1 MSQSNRR
8 IRLFQLTKYY
18 FGLFRKEDLIELTEQ
33 ALQYVV
39 IFEDVSVLVPPVV
52 QALRELITAMTTVQ
66 EESQRRNVRGRPRIQ
81 IDEHQLG
88 FLVEGGFRVKD
99 IAGIFSCS
107 RRTIER
113 RMHDLGARASDYS
126 SVSDAELDD
135 LVGSIVDLYPQ
146 SGQKTV
152 SGRLRSQ
159 GYRVQRHRVR
169 ESLRRVDPSGV
180 EARVRTVLHRR
191 KYHVR
196 SPNSLWHLDG
206 YHKLIR
212 WKIVIHGGIDGYS
225 RLITY
230 LRVAGNNRASTV
242 LSGFMGAIEEYGTPS
257 RIRIDKGGE
266 NVLVSQYMI
275 EHPERGPNRHSVIA
289 GRSVHNQR
297 IERLWRDLYSGC
309 VCTFYSFFYFLEE
322 IGLLDVCSTI
332 DLYALHF
339 VFLPVIQTQLDIF
352 REGWANHSI
361 RTEKSR
367 TPLQLWILGLNQMHS
382 QDPEATE
389 VYSVYQVRGKWSA
402 DLL

>member
-1 MSQSNRR
+1 M
-8 IRLFQLTKYY
+8 K
-18 FGLFRKEDLIELTEQ
+18 
-33 ALQYVV
+33 ALQYIV
-39 IFEDVSVLVPPVV
+39 ILEDVSVLVPPVV
-52 QALRELITAMTTVQ
+52 QALRELIAAMTTVQ
-66 EESQRRNVRGRPRIQ
+66 EESQRRNLRGRPRIQ
-81 IDEHQLG
+81 IDENQLS
-88 FLVEGGFRVKD
+88 FLIEKGFRVKD
-99 IAGIFSCS
+99 IASIFSCS

-113 RMHDLGARASDYS
+113 RMNDLGVRARDYS

-135 LVGSIVDLYPQ
+135 MVSSIINLHPQ

-159 GYRVQRHRVR
+159 GYRIQRYRVR
-169 ESLRRVDPSGV
+169 DSIRRVDPSGV
-180 EARVRTVLHRR
+180 EARVRRVLHRR

-242 LSGFMGAIEEYGTPS
+242 LSAFTAAVEEYGTPS
-257 RIRIDKGGE
+257 RIRVDKGGE
-266 NVLVSQYMI
+266 NVLVSQYMM

-309 VCTFYSFFYFLEE
+309 ICMFYSFFYFLKK
-322 IGLLDVCSTI
+322 L
-332 DLYALHF
+332 
-339 VFLPVIQTQLDIF
+339 
-352 REGWANHSI
+352 
-361 RTEKSR
+361 
-367 TPLQLWILGLNQMHS
+367 
-382 QDPEATE
+382 
-389 VYSVYQVRGKWSA
+389 VYSMYLAQLIYMLFTSSSF
-402 DLL
+402 L

>member
-1 MSQSNRR
+1 MNVA
-8 IRLFQLTKYY
+8 IIYIIY
-18 FGLFRKEDLIELTEQ
+18 RKEDLIELTEQ
-33 ALQYVV
+33 ALQYIVV
-39 IFEDVSVLVPPVV
+39 FENVSVWAPPAV
-52 QALRELITAMTTVQ
+52 QALRELITAMAAAQ
-66 EESQRRNVRGRPRIQ
+66 EESQRRNLRGRPRID
-81 IDEHQLG
+81 INEHQLC
-88 FLVEGGFRVKD
+88 FLIETGFRVKD
-99 IAGIFSCS
+99 ISAIFSCS

-113 RMHDLGARASDYS
+113 RMNDLGIKASDYS
-126 SVSDAELDD
+126 SLSDSELDG
-135 LVGSIVDLYPQ
+135 LVSNIVNLHPQ

-169 ESLRRVDPSGV
+169 ESIHRVDPSGV
-180 EARVRTVLHRR
+180 EARVRRVLHRR

-212 WKIVIHGGIDGYS
+212 WKMVIHGGIDGYS

-230 LRVAGNNRASTV
+230 LRVSSNNYSSTV
-242 LSGFMGAIEEYGTPS
+242 LSAFTAAVEEYGTPS

-266 NVLVSQYMI
+266 NVLVSLYMI
-275 EHPERGPNRHSVIA
+275 EHPERGPDRHSVIA

-309 VCTFYSFFYFLEE
+309 VCLFYNFFYFLEE
-322 IGLLDVCSTI
+322 IGVLDVSSAF

-352 REGWANHSI
+352 REGWANHSL
-361 RTEKSR
+361 RTERNR
-367 TPLQLWILGLNQMHS
+367 TPLQLWILGLHQMHS
-382 QDPEATE
+382 QDPDATE
-389 VYSVYQVRGKWSA
+389 VCSIFQVHLYTLNSIMTRPVNCM
-402 DLL
+402 